1 MNPWW
6 WAIPAGLGL
15 AAYLRGL
22 WGAVFEG
29 EWSTTA
35 LLLFLAALIAAL
47 GVGSYQ
53 QSRDGHDTTPSCPAQ
68 YQPSPNNG
76 LGFTTYTLSCDG

>member
-1 MNPWW
+1 VNPWW
-6 WAIPAGLGL
+6 WALPAGLGL
-15 AAYLRGL
+15 GAYLRGL
-22 WGAVFEG
+22 WVAVFKD

-53 QSRDGHDTTPSCPAQ
+53 QSHEGHATTPSCQAQ
-68 YQPSPNNG
+68 YQPPPYNG
-76 LGFTTYTLSCDG
+76 LGFTTYTLGCDG